1 MANAAMVKNADN
13 WSKKKL
19 EQLFVNLII
28 DVPEVGNIVIE
39 EIEKCCGEARVN
51 DLNSKLSFFYEWEI
65 LLKCKWYGLV
75 EGNEITEKIEITFD
89 ESSINIDITN
99 ESLQGQVLYE
109 MMEKGK
115 GTKKIA
121 EKIEIYCDALKT
133 EFSQNITLGG
143 NQEVKKT
150 ISKASVKIR
159 KSENQPQMPEKD
171 VNSQKRRYKG
181 KCCVVVNCS
190 NSEGLDDVKFF
201 KVHRKNKDQ
210 TELWITK
217 IRRIM
222 PGSLHILV
230 TWVSDVGLK

>member
-1 MANAAMVKNADN
+1 MANPAMVKNADN
-13 WSKKKL
+13 WSKQKL
-19 EQLFVNLII
+19 EQLLVNLII

-39 EIEKCCGEARVN
+39 AVEKCCGKARVN
-51 DLNSKLSFFYEWEI
+51 ILNSKLSLFYEWEI
-65 LLKCKWYGLV
+65 VVKCKWYGLV

-89 ESSINIDITN
+89 ESTINIDIEN
-99 ESLQGQVLYE
+99 ESSQGQMLYE

-133 EFSQNITLGG
+133 EFSQNITLEG
-143 NQEVKKT
+143 NQEVKKP
-150 ISKASVKIR
+150 ISNATVKHR
-159 KSENQPQMPEKD
+159 KSEDQPQIPEKD
-171 VNSQKRRYKG
+171 VNSQKRRYNG

-217 IRRIM
+217 IRRIK

-230 TWVSDVGLK
+230 TWISDVELN